1 MEAATLFMLLA
12 LIGGFLAGL
21 YLSTSPKLSAA
32 ICGVAPIILLIGI
45 FAIGSRSKI
54 IETLLFISPF
64 LVAAGI
70 MYSALGYFGAVL
82 GNQQRIKKQ
91 ESIAGVKSLS
101 PAKRS
106 GWFYLAFLI
115 ILPVFM
121 GLIGQIILWLTQ
133 LFKYVFP

>member
-1 MEAATLFMLLA
+1 MEAATFFMLFA
-12 LIGGFLAGL
+12 LIGAFLAGL

-45 FAIGSRSKI
+45 FVIRSPSKI
-54 IETLLFISPF
+54 IETLLFVSPF

-91 ESIAGVKSLS
+91 ESIADVKSLS
-101 PAKRS
+101 QPKRS
-106 GWFYLAFLI
+106 AWLYLAFLI

-121 GLIGQIILWLTQ
+121 GLIGQIILWVTR
-133 LFKYVFP
+133 LFKHVFP